1 VSLRW
6 RIALGFALV
15 ALATAAVIALATPPI
30 VIQGFSD
37 IDTDNDGGRPAAT
50 SAINTGTPGTY
61 GTSGTSGTSGTDESE
76 TDSGGSPVTRR
87 TTAPPTA
94 APTENPTATQA
105 AVAAATEVNAS
116 EAPSRPPAAAA
127 TTTGQA
133 QQTTIIRL
141 ILAALGAAAVA
152 SLFGLLAAGR
162 LVRPLT
168 RLEQAAADV
177 ARGDLG
183 RRSGLADRSD
193 EFGQLGRT
201 FDSMASQLQSAD
213 QNRRRFLQD
222 AAHELKTPL
231 AVIDA
236 TSSAIMD
243 GVYTPERRHLETI
256 RDQSRIL
263 ARIVDDLRTIS
274 LAEGGHLPL
283 ERRPVD
289 ARGMLDSVA
298 AGFEARAASASIRLA
313 VEGPRGLIVEADPD
327 RLRQVVGALVD
338 NALRHTPENGSVT
351 ISARPVQSPGVAVA
365 ARVGTARQ
373 LVRLSVEDTGEGIP
387 EEALPRVFERFYQA
401 DPSRTRGTG
410 MSGLGCRSFGRWPS
424 LTAGASAP
432 RTGPKAAPG
441 SGWNSRPFVPVDAQS
456 SNPAGSIHRYRV
468 EQARWRN
475 ARAAVQSGA
484 DVSAFKRRVVMSWGK
499 SSSGFGPAKRRS
511 PDSYRLCADRKSQM
525 ERAVSNVRLVFP
537 KMNAGNIQRPPGHV
551 WPAPSTR

>member
-1 VSLRW
+1 MRLRW

-15 ALATAAVIALATPPI
+15 ALATAAVMALATPPI

-50 SAINTGTPGTY
+50 SAIDTGTPGI
-61 GTSGTSGTSGTDESE
+61 SGISGTSGTDESE
-76 TDSGGSPVTRR
+76 TDSGGSPVTRP

-105 AVAAATEVNAS
+105 AVAAATQVNTS
-116 EAPSRPPAAAA
+116 EAPSRPPAAAP

-401 DPSRTRGTG
+401 DPSRARGTG
-410 MSGLGCRSFGRWPS
+410 TSGLGLSIVRALAEAHGWRVGVENVPEG
-424 LTAGASAP
+424 GARVWIDLP
-432 RTGPKAAPG
+432 
-441 SGWNSRPFVPVDAQS
+441 PV
-456 SNPAGSIHRYRV
+456 RV
-468 EQARWRN
+468 
-475 ARAAVQSGA
+475 
-484 DVSAFKRRVVMSWGK
+484 
-499 SSSGFGPAKRRS
+499 
-511 PDSYRLCADRKSQM
+511 
-525 ERAVSNVRLVFP
+525 
-537 KMNAGNIQRPPGHV
+537 
-551 WPAPSTR
+551 